1 MSEPVVAAKV
11 PARVELEAEKAY
23 FWCTCGKSEK
33 QPFCD
38 GAHKGTEFL
47 PLLHEIKETGSVAW
61 CGCKQ
66 TKTPP
71 FCDGTHNSL

>member
-1 MSEPVVAAKV
+1 MSDQQNAPYIEEMEPG
-11 PARVELEAEKAY
+11 EY
-23 FWCTCGKSEK
+23 YWCSCKKSSD

-38 GAHKGTEFL
+38 GAHKSTEFL
-47 PLLHEIKETGSVAW
+47 PLPHEIKETGSVAW